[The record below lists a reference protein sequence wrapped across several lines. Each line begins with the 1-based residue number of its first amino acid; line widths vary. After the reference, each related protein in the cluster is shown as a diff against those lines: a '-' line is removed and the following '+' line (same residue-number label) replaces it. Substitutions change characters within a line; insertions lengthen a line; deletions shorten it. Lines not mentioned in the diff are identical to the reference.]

1 MLCLPFNAVPQY
13 QSIPYCTASSLKII
27 ILHHNTKAIQIEIL
41 LIFISCLTQFHLGY
55 LIDIPVFINE
65 RILDMLSMKVKQDAS
80 IESMKTPTNTI
91 CLKFSLLNYTIYP
104 TNAAKE
110 AKI

>member
-65 RILDMLSMKVKQDAS
+65 RILDMLSMFNNFIDWVPNMFKVKQDAS

-91 CLKFSLLNYTIYP
+91 CLKFSLLN
-104 TNAAKE
+104 
-110 AKI
+110 

>member
-27 ILHHNTKAIQIEIL
+27 ILHHNTKAIEIETS
-41 LIFISCLTQFHLGY
+41 LIFISCLTQSHLGY
-55 LIDIPVFINE
+55 PIDIPVFINE
-65 RILDMLSMKVKQDAS
+65 RILDMLSMFNNFIDWVPNMFKVKQDAS

-91 CLKFSLLNYTIYP
+91 CLKFSLLN
-104 TNAAKE
+104 
-110 AKI
+110 